1 MIGILSKIFIKDRH
15 NHADPVVRRAFG
27 TLCGV
32 VGIVLN
38 VILFIIKLLAGT
50 IANSIAITA
59 DAFNNLSD
67 AGSSVI
73 TLVGFKLSGKKPE
86 PEHPFGHGRIEYI
99 TGLIVAFIIILMGF
113 ELATSSVS
121 KILNPE
127 PVEFSL
133 IPLIILVVS
142 IGIKLYMCIYN
153 KNVGKKI
160 NSAALKATATDSLS
174 DSIATFAVLVST
186 LISHFLNVNIDG
198 YTGVLVALFILFA
211 GYNAAK
217 DTISPLLGQSPD
229 PEFVKQVEE
238 IVMSHDVAVGI
249 HDLIVHD
256 YGPGR
261 RIISLHV
268 EVPGNADIFEAHDEI
283 DLIERTLQEKLNCQ
297 TTIHMDP
304 VVTDDETV
312 KEVKA
317 VVACLVKNIDE
328 SVTIHDFR
336 MVSGPTHTNL
346 IFDVVVP
353 FSIKMTD
360 EEVKN
365 EIARLVGEY
374 NSSYF
379 TVVTVDKSYA

>member
-1 MIGILSKIFIKDRH
+1 MIGFLSRIFIKER
-15 NHADPVVRRAFG
+15 NNYSSPVVRRAFG

-38 VILFIIKLLAGT
+38 IILFLIKLLAGT

-67 AGSSVI
+67 AGSSLI
-73 TLVGFKLSGKKPE
+73 TLIGFKLSGKKPE

-113 ELATSSVS
+113 ELISSSVA
-121 KILNPE
+121 KIISPQ

-133 IPLIILVVS
+133 LPLLILIVS
-142 IGIKLYMCIYN
+142 ILIKLYMAFYN
-153 KNVGKKI
+153 KNIGKKI
-160 NSAALKATATDSLS
+160 NSATLKATATDSLS
-174 DSIATFAVLVST
+174 DSIATFAVLLST
-186 LISHFLNVNIDG
+186 LISHFLKINIDG
-198 YTGVLVALFILFA
+198 YTGVIVAVFILFA

-217 DTISPLLGQSPD
+217 DTISPLLGKSPD
-229 PEFVKQVEE
+229 PEFVKNVEE
-238 IVMSHDVAVGI
+238 IVLSHDVAVGI

-261 RIISLHV
+261 QIISLHV

-283 DLIERTLQEKLNCQ
+283 DLIERTLKEKLNCEA
-297 TTIHMDP
+297 TIHMDP
-304 VVTDDETV
+304 VVTDNEAIT
-312 KEVKA
+312 ELKA
-317 VVACLVKNIDE
+317 VVVNLAKKIDE

-346 IFDVVVP
+346 IFDIVVP
-353 FSIKMTD
+353 FSIKMSD
-360 EEVKN
+360 EEIKE
-365 EIARLVGEY
+365 EIGRLVSEY

-379 TVVTVDKSYA
+379 TVVTVDKAYR

>member
-1 MIGILSKIFIKDRH
+1 MIGFLSKIFIKDKD
-15 NHADPVVRRAFG
+15 NFSSPVVRRAYG
-27 TLCGV
+27 TLCGA

-38 VILFIIKLLAGT
+38 IVLFIIKLLAGT

-67 AGSSVI
+67 AGSSII

-86 PEHPFGHGRIEYI
+86 PEHPFGHGRFEYI

-113 ELATSSVS
+113 ELGTSSVE
-121 KILNPE
+121 KIINPE
-127 PVEFSL
+127 PVSFSL
-133 IPLIILVVS
+133 VPFIILVVS
-142 IGIKLYMCIYN
+142 IGVKLYMSFYN

-160 NSAALKATATDSLS
+160 NSSALNATATDSLS

-186 LISHFLNVNIDG
+186 LISHFFKINIDG
-198 YTGVLVALFILFA
+198 YTGVVVALFILFA

-229 PEFVKQVEE
+229 PEFVKEIEE
-238 IVMSHDVAVGI
+238 IVMSHSIAVGI

-261 RIISLHV
+261 QIISLHV
-268 EVPGNADIFEAHDEI
+268 EVPGNVDIFEAHDEI
-283 DLIERTLQEKLNCQ
+283 DLIERVLQEKLNCMA
-297 TTIHMDP
+297 TIHMDP

-312 KEVKA
+312 TELKA
-317 VVACLVKNIDE
+317 VVVSLAKQIDE
-328 SVTIHDFR
+328 SVTVHDFR

-353 FSIKMTD
+353 FSLKMSD
-360 EEVKN
+360 DEVKK
-365 EIARLVGEY
+365 EIGRLVSEY

-379 TVVTVDKSYA
+379 TVVTVDKAFA

>member
-1 MIGILSKIFIKDRH
+1 MISILSKFFIKDRE
-15 NHADPVVRRAFG
+15 NYTSPVVRRAFG

-32 VGIVLN
+32 VGIILNIVL
-38 VILFIIKLLAGT
+38 FCIKLLAGT
-50 IANSIAITA
+50 ISNSIAITA

-121 KILNPE
+121 KIMNPE

-133 IPLIILVVS
+133 IPFVILVVS
-142 IGIKLYMCIYN
+142 IGIKLYMCLYN

-160 NSAALKATATDSLS
+160 NSTALNATATDSLS
-174 DSIATFAVLVST
+174 DSIATFAVLLST
-186 LISHFLNVNIDG
+186 LISHLFKINIDG
-198 YTGVLVALFILFA
+198 YTGVVVALFILFA

-229 PEFVKQVEE
+229 PEFVQQVEE
-238 IVMSHDVAVGI
+238 IVMSHNVAVGI

-268 EVPGNADIFEAHDEI
+268 EVPGNVDIFEAHDEI

-297 TTIHMDP
+297 ATIHMDP

-312 KEVKA
+312 KELKA
-317 VVACLVKNIDE
+317 VVASLAKNIGE

-346 IFDVVVP
+346 IFDIVVP

-360 EEVKN
+360 DEVKN
-365 EIARLVGEY
+365 EMARLVSEY

-379 TVVTVDKSYA
+379 TVVTVDKAYA